1 MPLIVDKDAVRTSIL
16 MAFQECIEEK
26 PLTNIT
32 LRDIAQ
38 KADMP
43 HSKLLYYFKNKDDL
57 LMSYV
62 RYTQDYFSDK
72 CVEWFM
78 ENPRE
83 KYASNLAYLNAFMQ
97 YVAEGKAGE
106 NRPNATTQTYVL
118 AHYNDEVRKLVQDE
132 FRAWR
137 TTMEA
142 CLVAIYGEEVGA
154 REAEA
159 MMILIAGTFIC
170 NYNGALTG
178 AISSNILGCFGNLTN
193 TERGNA

>member
-1 MPLIVDKDAVRTSIL
+1 MPLVVDKEAMRMKIL
-16 MAFQECIEEK
+16 LAFQDCIEEK

-38 KADMP
+38 KAGMP
-43 HSKLLYYFKNKDDL
+43 HSKLLYYFKSKDDL

-78 ENPRE
+78 DNPRE
-83 KYASNLAYLNAFMQ
+83 NYSSNSAYLNAFMQ

-118 AHYNDEVRKLVQDE
+118 AHYNEEVRKLVQDE
-132 FRAWR
+132 FCAWR
-137 TTMEA
+137 ITMED
-142 CLVAIYGEEVGA
+142 CLKGIYGEEIGA
-154 REAEA
+154 KEAET
-159 MMILIAGTFIC
+159 MMILISGTFIC

-178 AISSNILGCFGNLTN
+178 AVNSNIFGYLKNLFYN
-193 TERGNA
+193 D

>member
-1 MPLIVDKDAVRTSIL
+1 MPLIVDRNAVRMDIL
-16 MAFQECIEEK
+16 MAFQDCIEEK
-26 PLTNIT
+26 PFTNIT

-38 KADMP
+38 KAGMA
-43 HSKLLYYFKNKDDL
+43 HTKLLYYFKNKEDL

-62 RYTQDYFSDK
+62 KYTQDYMSDK

-83 KYASNLAYLNAFMQ
+83 GFDSNIAYLNAFMQ
-97 YVAEGKAGE
+97 YVAEGKVGE

-118 AHYNDEVRKLVQDE
+118 AHYNEEVRKLVIAE

-142 CLVAIYGEEVGA
+142 CLIAIYGDEVGPK
-154 REAEA
+154 EAEA
-159 MMILIAGTFIC
+159 MMILISGTFIC

-178 AISSNILGCFGNLTN
+178 NINSNILGCLGNL
-193 TERGNA
+193 AKH

>member
-1 MPLIVDKDAVRTSIL
+1 MPLIVDRNAVRMDIL
-16 MAFQECIEEK
+16 MAFQACIEEK
-26 PLTNIT
+26 PFTNIT

-38 KADMP
+38 KAGMA
-43 HSKLLYYFKNKDDL
+43 HTKLLYYFKNKEDL

-62 RYTQDYFSDK
+62 KYTQDYMSDK

-83 KYASNLAYLNAFMQ
+83 GFDSNIAYLNAFMQ
-97 YVAEGKAGE
+97 YVAEGKVGE

-118 AHYNDEVRKLVQDE
+118 AHYNEEVRKLVIAE

-142 CLVAIYGEEVGA
+142 CLIAIYGDEVGPK
-154 REAEA
+154 EAEA
-159 MMILIAGTFIC
+159 MMILISGTFIC

-178 AISSNILGCFGNLTN
+178 NINSNILGCLGNL
-193 TERGNA
+193 AKH

>member
-1 MPLIVDKDAVRTSIL
+1 MPLIVDRDAVRISIL
-16 MAFQECIEEK
+16 MAFQKCIEEK

-38 KADMP
+38 KAGMP
-43 HSKLLYYFKNKDDL
+43 HSKLLYYFKNKEDL
-57 LMSYV
+57 VTSYV

-72 CVEWFM
+72 CVEWFI
-78 ENPRE
+78 ENQRE
-83 KYASNLAYLNAFMQ
+83 NYDSNPAYLNAFMQ
-97 YVAEGKAGE
+97 YVAEGKSGE

-118 AHYNDEVRKLVQDE
+118 AHYNEEVRKLVQEE

-137 TTMEA
+137 ITMEA
-142 CLVAIYGEEVGA
+142 CLSAIYGDEVGA
-154 REAEA
+154 KEAEA

-178 AISSNILGCFGNLTN
+178 EINSNILGYFGNLTKA
-193 TERGNA
+193 E

>member
-1 MPLIVDKDAVRTSIL
+1 MPLIVDHERVRMDIL
-16 MAFQECIEEK
+16 MAFQECITEK

-32 LRDIAQ
+32 LRDIAA
-38 KADMP
+38 KAGMP

-57 LMSYV
+57 VMSYV
-62 RYTQDYFSDK
+62 RYTQDFMNEK

-83 KYASNLAYLNAFMQ
+83 NFSSNPAYLNAFMQ
-97 YVAEGKAGE
+97 YVAEGKTGE

-118 AHYNDEVRKLVQDE
+118 AHYNDEVRQLVKDE
-132 FRAWR
+132 FKAWR

-142 CLVAIYGEEVGA
+142 CLKAVYGDEVGA
-154 REAEA
+154 KEAEA

-178 AISSNILGCFGNLTN
+178 AISDNILGYLGNLTQSV
-193 TERGNA
+193 